1 MAWFDIVS
9 GAGSAASGVGG
20 LIGGIGSLFKGN
32 SQTPA
37 EWTNRFASMPA
48 SFWRTASPEQ
58 IAMQNKLLEDAST
71 DYDASRVTGNPF
83 AMFRNTLPSTP
94 RSPAAGIADSAQR
107 YAAMYAAKAGN
118 TPTATTPMYASMPGN
133 SAGTG
138 TTSLPATPP
147 KFQDYKGMGSP
158 SLAQQMN
165 AYFANRG

>member
-1 MAWFDIVS
+1 MAWFDAVS
-9 GAGSAASGVGG
+9 GAGSAASGIGG

-37 EWTNRFASMPA
+37 EWTNRMASMPA

-58 IAMQNKLLEDAST
+58 IAMQKQLMADAST
-71 DYDASRVTGNPF
+71 DYTNSRGAGNPF
-83 AMFRNTLPSTP
+83 AMFRNALPSTP
-94 RSPAAGIADSAQR
+94 RSPAAGVADTAQR

-118 TPTATTPMYASMPGN
+118 APASATPMYASMPGTVGN
-133 SAGTG
+133 PGTA
-138 TTSLPATPP
+138 TLPATPP
-147 KFQDYKGMGSP
+147 KFQDYRGMGSP